1 MDEISP
7 EIYEKVQLK
16 NLNLGYNRING
27 ISEEIARL
35 INLQHLNLEKNN
47 LIRIPQEVFS
57 LTSLV
62 SFELSFLIECIISLL
77 FLLLI

>member
-1 MDEISP
+1 MEEISP
-7 EIYEKVQLK
+7 EIYDKVQLK
-16 NLNLGYNRING
+16 NLNLGCNRING
-27 ISEEIARL
+27 ISEQICRL

-62 SFELSFLIECIISLL
+62 SFELSFLSKSIISLL